1 MSEIVLEPIQPEVV
15 EGQEDVVEAIP
26 EAVSETAPETQE
38 PVSLPAAEP
47 AKRPRGR
54 PKKVVDGDAVAA
66 KPKPKPKPKP
76 AQEPRIEAPS
86 PPANP
91 PLPDDMS
98 TIVMQYLHDRQREQ
112 REKRTNLYKSF
123 LPS

>member
-26 EAVSETAPETQE
+26 EAVSEAAPEKQE

-54 PKKVVDGDAVAA
+54 PKKVVDGSAAA
-66 KPKPKPKPKP
+66 KPKPKPTPKP
-76 AQEPRIEAPS
+76 AEEPRIEAPS
-86 PPANP
+86 PPAK
-91 PLPDDMS
+91 PLPDDIS
-98 TIVMQYLHDRQREQ
+98 TVVMQYLHDRQREQ